1 MLVVFIFAISDDE
14 LPAGLL
20 QSINLV
26 QGVADHALSE
36 FAAEVLGLR
45 VFPTRIEGLLEI
57 AFVSNKGGEVLNFI
71 LIITSLSN
79 DAYIN
84 HN

>member
-1 MLVVFIFAISDDE
+1 MRVTVATRNDRSLHIEYTFVLVVFIFAISNDE

-36 FAAEVLGLR
+36 FAAKVLGLR
-45 VFPTRIEGLLEI
+45 VFST
-57 AFVSNKGGEVLNFI
+57 
-71 LIITSLSN
+71 
-79 DAYIN
+79 
-84 HN
+84 